1 MSKYTIELRHLHE
14 DPNFEIFDFH
24 YDFYDEELKANFQK
38 KFINHYYFDEI
49 GAETVSRWKH
59 QLASRLNMIYPYYYQ
74 LYQTEL
80 KSKDI
85 DFMLNKDLREEFE
98 RIVEAEEQSN
108 SKSTANG
115 TNNGDSKTHSKVSNL
130 DNGVASVSMGR
141 GDLTGES
148 EDQSTTTN
156 ETKSNSTNQN
166 EKTDKQTEKTIL
178 VSQGNIGTTSSA
190 ELLERWRDVLI
201 NIDRMI
207 IDECKDLFMMIY

>member
-80 KSKDI
+80 ESKGI
-85 DFMLNKDLREEFE
+85 NFLLNKDLREEFE
-98 RIVEAEEQSN
+98 RIVEGTEQSN
-108 SKSTANG
+108 SQGATNG
-115 TNNGDSKTHSKVSNL
+115 TNNGDSKMHSKVSNL
-130 DNGVASVSMGR
+130 ENGVASVSMDR

-156 ETKSNSTNQN
+156 ETKTNTTAQN

-190 ELLERWRDVLI
+190 ELLDKWRSVLI
-201 NIDRMI
+201 NIDQMI